1 MSQHIWYAAYG
12 SNMAADRL
20 RFYLEG
26 GAPPGATLVQPG
38 ARDASPPA
46 DVRPIELAGT
56 VYFGWES
63 PTWGGG
69 IAFYD
74 PVGPGTSVGR
84 AYLLTRA
91 QLSDVAA
98 MEMHRAPGGD
108 LDLTELLD
116 VGAATLGP
124 GRYETLHVVG
134 DLDGDPV
141 VTFTAS
147 ERVAPHR
154 APTAPYLATMGRGLV
169 EGHGWTAAEAASYLL
184 ARPGIGPDWT
194 TAAVVDLLT

>member
-1 MSQHIWYAAYG
+1 MTDHIWYAAYG

-26 GAPPGATLVQPG
+26 GAPPGATLIQPG
-38 ARDASPPA
+38 ARDPSPPA
-46 DVRPIELAGT
+46 DVRPVELAGT
-56 VYFGWES
+56 VYFGWDS

-74 PVGPGTSVGR
+74 PAVAGTSRGR
-84 AYLLTRA
+84 AYLLTRS
-91 QLSDVAA
+91 QLSDLAA
-98 MEMHRAPGGD
+98 MEMRRPPGGD
-108 LDLTELLD
+108 LDLTELLA
-116 VGAATLGP
+116 VGTATLGS

-141 VTFTAS
+141 VTFTAP
-147 ERVAPHR
+147 ERLALHR
-154 APTAPYLATMGRGLV
+154 APTGPYLTMMGRGLV
-169 EGHGWTAAEAASYLL
+169 EGHGFTPEEAAAYLL

-194 TAAVVDLLT
+194 AAAVAALLA